1 LSHGIIAPDLWSCVF
16 DSAAEALQQLR
27 GNPLPVLPE
36 ADLQS
41 HLFLALFNGLR
52 DDLDSDRIG
61 LHCQPRFFPSP
72 DDRSGKR
79 YPDLCILDRSHYF
92 LASRR
97 VSTKGFQI
105 HGPSIQVEIK
115 LRRLN
120 DRGEQLADWIEDLIK
135 LACWRDCWYDKNR
148 SNMYLEDMF
157 YPLFIVFSHLPIDET
172 SEWDVLRRSAETLG
186 ISVIA
191 CDHELLRQ
199 CRLSH

>member
-1 LSHGIIAPDLWSCVF
+1 VIITPDLLIRVF
-16 DSAAEALQQLR
+16 DSAAEALDQLR
-27 GNPLPVLPE
+27 GNPIYLLTE

-41 HLFLALFNGLR
+41 HLFMALFNGLR
-52 DDLDSDRIG
+52 DDLVSDKIG

-92 LASRR
+92 LDSRR
-97 VSTKGFQI
+97 VSKKGFQI
-105 HGPSIQVEIK
+105 HGPSIQIELK

-135 LACWRDCWYDKNR
+135 LAAWRDSWYDENR
-148 SNMYLEDMF
+148 PKLFPADVF

-172 SEWDVLRRSAETLG
+172 SEWNVLRRSAETLCVN
-186 ISVIA
+186 VIA
-191 CDHELLRQ
+191 CDLEVLRQ
-199 CRLSH
+199 WPFSH

>member
-1 LSHGIIAPDLWSCVF
+1 MSHGIIAPDLWSCVF

-27 GNPLPVLPE
+27 GNPIHLLTE

-72 DDRSGKR
+72 NDRSKKR
-79 YPDLCILDRSHYF
+79 YPDLCILVRSHYF
-92 LASRR
+92 LDSRR

-148 SNMYLEDMF
+148 SNMYLEDMY

>member
-1 LSHGIIAPDLWSCVF
+1 MIITLDLLSRVF
-16 DSAAEALQQLR
+16 DYIVEALERLR
-27 GNPLPVLPE
+27 GNPIRLLTE

-41 HLFLALFNGLR
+41 HLFMALFNGLR

-72 DDRSGKR
+72 NDRSGKR

-105 HGPSIQVEIK
+105 YGPSIQVEIK

-135 LACWRDCWYDKNR
+135 LAGWRDCWYDENR
-148 SNMYLEDMF
+148 LNMSPADVF
-157 YPLFIVFSHLPIDET
+157 YPLFILFSHLPIDET
-172 SEWDVLRRSAETLG
+172 REWDVLRRSAEILG

-191 CDHELLRQ
+191 CDREFLRQ
-199 CRLSH
+199 WRFNH